1 MIAGETEHLNSS
13 DQIGSVDKINA
24 IFYGRFQYP
33 WVSSSFDCLTD
44 PDFETDMLNQTLGSW
59 ELSAIPRQPMIWV
72 AGCGTN
78 QAVFTALRFPGASV
92 VGSDLSVE
100 SLETCAAHAAQL
112 GISNLTLKQE
122 SINEVS
128 YREEFDYVI
137 CTGVIHHNADIQ
149 ACLKRLRHA
158 LKPAGILELM
168 VYNHYHRI
176 QAIACQEALK
186 AFVKDNTEDDYELHL
201 DARMQIVKTLIH
213 GTQMESV
220 VMQHF
225 LAGFKDV
232 PETALADTLLQ
243 PVEHAF
249 TISSLRTLTAGCGLE
264 FVTPCINQFDKTLHS
279 FSWNMDFGNP
289 KLQNYYDALPDLRRW
304 QVSNHLKLDK
314 SPMLWFYFQR
324 SDAGREIK
332 SERQL
337 CREFLDRSFVKA
349 QTQKKIYMVDVEGKY
364 HLAVNQIPHPI
375 LPHSEPFCQKIL
387 DSLAAQSS
395 ESMRRILE
403 RLGMKLTFQAI
414 NKLRLN
420 LTTNAFPYLRST
432 SSPQRD
438 DRTYQGN
445 GR

>member
-33 WVSSSFDCLTD
+33 WVSSSFDCVTD
-44 PDFETDMLNQTLGSW
+44 PDFETGMLNQTLGSW
-59 ELSAIPRQPMIWV
+59 ELSTIPRESRIWV

-78 QAVFTALRFPGASV
+78 QAIFTALRFPRATV
-92 VGSDLSVE
+92 VGSDLSAQ
-100 SLETCAAHAAQL
+100 SLETCAAHTAQL

-122 SINEVS
+122 SINEVD

-137 CTGVIHHNADIQ
+137 CTGVIHHNADVQ
-149 ACLKRLRHA
+149 ACLNRLRHA
-158 LKPAGILELM
+158 LKPTGILELM

-186 AFVKDNTEDDYELHL
+186 AFVKDNAEEDYESNL
-201 DARMQIVKTLIH
+201 DARMQIVKTLIN
-213 GTQMESV
+213 GNQMESV
-220 VMQHF
+220 VMQQF
-225 LAGFKDV
+225 LASFKDV

-243 PVEHAF
+243 PVENAF
-249 TISSLRTLTAGCGLE
+249 TISSLRDLTARCGLE
-264 FVTPCINQFDKTLHS
+264 FVTPCINQFDQTFRS
-279 FSWNMDFGNP
+279 FSWNMDFGNA

-324 SDAGREIK
+324 NDAGREIK

-337 CREFLDRSFVKA
+337 CREFLDRNFVRA
-349 QTQKKIYMVDVEGKY
+349 QTQKQIYMDDGNGTY
-364 HLAVNQIPHPI
+364 HLAVQEIPHPI
-375 LPHSEPFCQKIL
+375 VPHSEPFCQKIL
-387 DSLAAQSS
+387 DSLAVQSS
-395 ESMRRILE
+395 EPMRNILE

-420 LTTNAFPYLRST
+420 LTTNAFPYLRSA
-432 SSPQRD
+432 
-438 DRTYQGN
+438 
-445 GR
+445 

>member
-1 MIAGETEHLNSS
+1 MIGGEAQHPNSS
-13 DQIGSVDKINA
+13 DPIGSVDKINA

-59 ELSAIPRQPMIWV
+59 ELSVVPRKPRIWV

-78 QAVFTALRFPGASV
+78 QAIFTALRFPGASV

-112 GISNLTLKQE
+112 GIANLTLKQE
-122 SINEVS
+122 SINEVG

-149 ACLKRLRHA
+149 ACLNRLRNA
-158 LKPAGILELM
+158 LKPAGVLELM
-168 VYNHYHRI
+168 VYNHYHRV

-186 AFVKDNTEDDYELHL
+186 AFLKDNTEDDYEPHL
-201 DARMQIVKTLIH
+201 DARMQIVKMLIN
-213 GTQMESV
+213 GTGMESA

-232 PETALADTLLQ
+232 PETAMADTLLQ

-249 TISSLRTLTAGCGLE
+249 TISSLMTLTAETGLE
-264 FVTPCINQFDKTLHS
+264 FVTPCINQFDKTMRS

-304 QVSNHLKLDK
+304 QVSNHLKLDR

-324 SDAGREIK
+324 NDAGREIK
-332 SERQL
+332 TERQL
-337 CREFLDRSFVKA
+337 CREFLERSFVKA
-349 QTQKKIYMVDVEGKY
+349 QTKKKVFMVDLEGKY
-364 HLAVNQIPHPI
+364 ELAEQEIPHPVV
-375 LPHSEPFCQKIL
+375 PHVEPDCQRIL
-387 DSLAAQSS
+387 DSLAGENSKP
-395 ESMRRILE
+395 MRNILE
-403 RLGMKLTFQAI
+403 RLGIKLTFQAI
-414 NKLRLN
+414 NRLRLN
-420 LTTNAFPYLRST
+420 LTTNAFPYLRSAK
-432 SSPQRD
+432 R
-438 DRTYQGN
+438 
-445 GR
+445 

>member
-1 MIAGETEHLNSS
+1 MIVSETERLNSP

-33 WVSSSFDCLTD
+33 WISSSFDCLTD
-44 PDFETDMLNQTLGSW
+44 PDFETVMLNQTLGSW
-59 ELSAIPRQPMIWV
+59 DLSAIPRNPRIWV

-78 QAVFTALRFPGASV
+78 QAIFTALRFPGASV

-100 SLETCAAHAAQL
+100 SLETCATHAAQL
-112 GISNLTLKQE
+112 GIANLTLKQE
-122 SINEVS
+122 SINEVG
-128 YREEFDYVI
+128 YREEFDHVI

-149 ACLKRLRHA
+149 ACLNKLRNA
-158 LKPAGILELM
+158 LKPAGVLELM

-186 AFVKDNTEDDYELHL
+186 AFVKDNTEDDYESHL
-201 DARMQIVKTLIH
+201 DARLQIVKMLMN
-213 GTQMESV
+213 GTQLESA

-243 PVEHAF
+243 PVEQAF
-249 TISSLRTLTAGCGLE
+249 TISSLMSLTAGSGLE
-264 FVTPCINQFDKTLHS
+264 CVTPCINQFDKTLRS

-324 SDAGREIK
+324 NDAGREIK

-337 CREFLDRSFVKA
+337 CREFLDRSFAKA
-349 QTQKKIYMVDVEGKY
+349 QTKKRVYMVDLQGKY
-364 HLAVNQIPHPI
+364 ELAAPEIPHPV
-375 LPHSEPFCQKIL
+375 LPHPEPFCQRIL
-387 DSLAAQSS
+387 DSLAGESS
-395 ESMRRILE
+395 EPMRNILE

-414 NKLRLN
+414 NKLRLT
-420 LTTNAFPYLRST
+420 LTTNAFPYLRSEAALPQT
-432 SSPQRD
+432 SK
-438 DRTYQGN
+438 
-445 GR
+445 

>member
-1 MIAGETEHLNSS
+1 MTAAQTKHLNSS
-13 DQIGSVDKINA
+13 DQIGSVDRINA

-44 PDFETDMLNQTLGSW
+44 PDFETDMLNQSLGSW
-59 ELSAIPRQPMIWV
+59 QLSAIPRKPRIWV

-78 QAVFTALRFPGASV
+78 QAIFTALRFPGATV
-92 VGSDLSVE
+92 VGSDLSVA
-100 SLETCAAHAAQL
+100 SLETCTAHAAQL
-112 GISNLTLKQE
+112 DISNLTLKQE

-128 YREEFDYVI
+128 YRDEFDYVI
-137 CTGVIHHNADIQ
+137 CTGVIHHNANIQ
-149 ACLKRLRHA
+149 ACLNTLRRA
-158 LKPAGILELM
+158 LKPTGILELM

-186 AFVKDNTEDDYELHL
+186 AFVKDNSEDEYESHL
-201 DARMQIVKTLIH
+201 DARMQIVKMLINA
-213 GTQMESV
+213 TEMESSI
-220 VMQHF
+220 MQYF
-225 LAGFKDV
+225 LATFRDK
-232 PETALADTLLQ
+232 PETVLADTMLQ

-249 TISSLRTLTAGCGLE
+249 TISSLMALTDGCGLE
-264 FVTPCINQFDKTLHS
+264 VVTPCINQFDTTFRS
-279 FSWNMDFGNP
+279 FSWNMEFGNP

-304 QVSNHLKLDK
+304 QVANHLKLDM

-324 SDAGREIK
+324 NDAGREIK

-349 QTQKKIYMVDVEGKY
+349 QTKKRFYLVGPDGKY
-364 HLAVNQIPHPI
+364 HLADHESPHPVV
-375 LPHSEPFCQKIL
+375 PHSEPFCQRIL
-387 DSLAAQSS
+387 DSLAPQSS
-395 ESMRRILE
+395 EPMRNILE

-432 SSPQRD
+432 
-438 DRTYQGN
+438 GN
-445 GR
+445 TN

>member
-1 MIAGETEHLNSS
+1 MIGGEAEHPNSS
-13 DQIGSVDKINA
+13 DHIGSVDKINA

-59 ELSAIPRQPMIWV
+59 ELSVVPRKPRIWV

-78 QAVFTALRFPGASV
+78 QAIFTALRFPGASV

-100 SLETCAAHAAQL
+100 SLETCATHAAQL
-112 GISNLTLKQE
+112 GIANLTLKQE
-122 SINEVS
+122 SINEVG

-149 ACLKRLRHA
+149 ACLNRLRNA
-158 LKPAGILELM
+158 LKPAGVLELM
-168 VYNHYHRI
+168 VYNHYHRV

-186 AFVKDNTEDDYELHL
+186 AFVKDTTEDDYEPHL
-201 DARMQIVKTLIH
+201 DARMQIVKMLIN
-213 GTQMESV
+213 GNGMESA

-232 PETALADTLLQ
+232 PETAVADTLLQ

-249 TISSLRTLTAGCGLE
+249 TISSLMTLTAGSGLE
-264 FVTPCINQFDKTLHS
+264 FVTPCINQFDKTMRS

-304 QVSNHLKLDK
+304 QVSNHLKLDR
-314 SPMLWFYFQR
+314 SPMLWFYLQR
-324 SDAGREIK
+324 NDAGREIK
-332 SERQL
+332 TERQL
-337 CREFLDRSFVKA
+337 CREFLERSFVKA
-349 QTQKKIYMVDVEGKY
+349 QTKKKVFMVDLEGKY
-364 HLAVNQIPHPI
+364 ELAEQEIPHPVV
-375 LPHSEPFCQKIL
+375 PHAEPDCQRIL
-387 DSLAAQSS
+387 DSLAGENS
-395 ESMRRILE
+395 EPMRNILE
-403 RLGMKLTFQAI
+403 RLGIKLTFQAI

-420 LTTNAFPYLRST
+420 LTTNAFPYLRSAV
-432 SSPQRD
+432 
-438 DRTYQGN
+438 
-445 GR
+445 

>member
-1 MIAGETEHLNSS
+1 MIAGENEPLNST

-44 PDFETDMLNQTLGSW
+44 PDFEIDLLNQTLGSW
-59 ELSAIPRQPMIWV
+59 DLSAIPRKARIWV

-78 QAVFTALRFPGASV
+78 QAIFTALRFPAATV
-92 VGSDLSVE
+92 VGSDLSAG

-122 SINEVS
+122 SINEVG
-128 YREEFDYVI
+128 YREEFDYVV
-137 CTGVIHHNADIQ
+137 CTGVIHHNAAIQ
-149 ACLKRLRHA
+149 ACLNRLRNA

-186 AFVKDNTEDDYELHL
+186 AFVKDNSEDEYVPHL
-201 DARMQIVKTLIH
+201 DARMQIVKTLIN
-213 GTQMESV
+213 TTRMESS
-220 VMQHF
+220 VMQQF
-225 LAGFKDV
+225 LSGFRDK

-249 TISSLRTLTAGCGLE
+249 TISSLMALTAGCGLE
-264 FVTPCINQFDKTLHS
+264 VVTPCINQFDKTFRS

-304 QVSNHLKLDK
+304 EVANHLKLDK

-324 SDAGREIK
+324 NDAGREIK

-337 CREFLDRSFVKA
+337 CREFLDRSFVIA
-349 QTQKKIYMVDVEGKY
+349 RTKKRFY
-364 HLAVNQIPHPI
+364 LADPKGRYYLADREIPHPAI
-375 LPHSEPFCQKIL
+375 PHSEPFCQRIL
-387 DSLAAQSS
+387 DSLAPQGS
-395 ESMRRILE
+395 EPMRNILE
-403 RLGMKLTFQAI
+403 RLGVKLTFQAI
-414 NKLRLN
+414 NELRLN

-432 SSPQRD
+432 
-438 DRTYQGN
+438 GN
-445 GR
+445 PN

>member
-1 MIAGETEHLNSS
+1 MMKLGHDHSP

-33 WVSSSFDCLTD
+33 WISSSFDRLTD
-44 PDFETDMLNQTLGSW
+44 PDFEIDMLNQTLGSW
-59 ELSAIPRQPMIWV
+59 DVSTIPRKPRIWV

-78 QAVFTALRFPGASV
+78 QAIFTALRFPGSTV
-92 VGSDLSVE
+92 VGSDLSVG
-100 SLETCAAHAAQL
+100 SLETCAAHATQL
-112 GISNLTLKQE
+112 GLSNLTLRQE

-149 ACLKRLRHA
+149 ACLNRLRNA
-158 LKPAGILELM
+158 LKPAGMLELM

-186 AFVKDNTEDDYELHL
+186 AFVKDNSEDEYEPHL
-201 DARMQIVKTLIH
+201 DARMQIVKTLIN

-225 LAGFKDV
+225 LAGFKDE

-249 TISSLRTLTAGCGLE
+249 TISSLMNLTAGCGLE
-264 FVTPCINQFDKTLHS
+264 VVSPCINQFDKTFRS

-304 QVSNHLKLDK
+304 EVSNHLKLDK

-324 SDAGREIK
+324 NDAGREIK

-349 QTQKKIYMVDVEGKY
+349 QTKKQVYMVDPEGKY
-364 HLAVNQIPHPI
+364 ELAEHEIAHPVVPHP
-375 LPHSEPFCQKIL
+375 EPFCQRIL
-387 DSLAAQSS
+387 DSLAAESS
-395 ESMRRILE
+395 EPMRNILE

-420 LTTNAFPYLRST
+420 LTTNAFPYLRSCLT
-432 SSPQRD
+432 AQN
-438 DRTYQGN
+438 GN
-445 GR
+445 TH